1 MTTGVRLDTSFRGA
15 GIRTCG
21 SEPCHNLDPTGAG
34 FDPLD
39 NLEKRFLPKV
49 GERGVVGD
57 EGAVDSLGAS
67 SDTSDSGGGDGL

>member
-1 MTTGVRLDTSFRGA
+1 MTTGVKLDISFRGA
-15 GIRTCG
+15 GVRTCG
-21 SEPCHNLDPTGAG
+21 SVPCHNLDPARAG

-57 EGAVDSLGAS
+57 GAVDSLGAS
-67 SDTSDSGGGDGL
+67 SDNSDSGGGDGL